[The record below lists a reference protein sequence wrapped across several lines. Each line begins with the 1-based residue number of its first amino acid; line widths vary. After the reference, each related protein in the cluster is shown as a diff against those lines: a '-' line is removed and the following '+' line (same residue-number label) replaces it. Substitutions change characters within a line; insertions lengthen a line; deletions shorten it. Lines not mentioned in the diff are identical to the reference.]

1 VGEEKGK
8 SMLQP
13 TDKLNVTFD
22 AQAWNVIMQIIAEA
36 PFKIAQ
42 PLIQEIQRQCAS
54 QDTGPDYPSAG
65 RHVRPNGAAGHDT
78 TTAE

>member
-1 VGEEKGK
+1 
-8 SMLQP
+8 MIQP

-22 AQAWNVIMQIIAEA
+22 AAVWNTIMQIIAEA
-36 PFKIAQ
+36 PFKVAQ

-54 QDTGPDYPSAG
+54 QDTGPDYPSAMG
-65 RHVRPNGAAGHDT
+65 RMRPNGAAGHET